1 MPEIVISDTSCLILL
16 TKINEL
22 DLLRTCYKKI
32 IVPEE
37 VAQEYG
43 SSLPD
48 WIEIRQASQNSLQ
61 KTLQQIVDRG
71 EAGAFALALEIPDT
85 LVIVDDRKARKVALS
100 LGLTVTGT
108 LGVFVKAKRLGLI
121 PSVKPILAKLA
132 GTDFRIS
139 ERIVTTILE
148 LTGEK

>member
-22 DLLRTCYKKI
+22 DLLRTSYKKI

-48 WIEIRQASQNSLQ
+48 RLEVREVSQNSLQ
-61 KTLQQIVDRG
+61 KTLQQIVDKG
-71 EAGAFALALEIPDT
+71 EASAFALALEIPVT

-100 LGLTVTGT
+100 LGFNRHRNV
-108 LGVFVKAKRLGLI
+108 RSI
-121 PSVKPILAKLA
+121 C
-132 GTDFRIS
+132 
-139 ERIVTTILE
+139 
-148 LTGEK
+148 